1 MSSLDTLVDT
11 SEVAVRTAS
20 SPEKGK
26 TARRIH
32 GVKIWNDDDLANV
45 DSMVEAH
52 TAESVKSAALESV
65 RRGERGLPSEV
76 ERILAK
82 RTADKDKARRIAV
95 AASDSALQQI
105 RERRRKLADP
115 STRALADRAADE
127 AAKQLGF

>member
-1 MSSLDTLVDT
+1 
-11 SEVAVRTAS
+11 
-20 SPEKGK
+20 
-26 TARRIH
+26 
-32 GVKIWNDDDLANV
+32 
-45 DSMVEAH
+45 MVEAH